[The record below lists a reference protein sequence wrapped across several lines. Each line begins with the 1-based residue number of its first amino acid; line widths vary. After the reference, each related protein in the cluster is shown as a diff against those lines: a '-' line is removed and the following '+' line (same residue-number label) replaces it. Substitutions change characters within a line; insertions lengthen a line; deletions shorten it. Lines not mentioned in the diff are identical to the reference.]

1 MLFVQGDWDT
11 STPIENTLAMLPYF
25 PNSRTIV
32 LHRAQHNGT
41 FALLRGRPEVAA
53 KVYDFLRDGRT
64 ADLPAEVW
72 LDPVTFARPD
82 FPAP

>member
-1 MLFVQGDWDT
+1 MKV
-11 STPIENTLAMLPYF
+11 ILAWIFAALVACAVASPASAE
-25 PNSRTIV
+25 PVR
-32 LHRAQHNGT
+32 RAG
-41 FALLRGRPEVAA
+41 PA

-82 FPAP
+82 FPTP